1 VCCFFFLMYCQFEGW
16 YYEYWFMQSI
26 WTQGSILQN
35 VTWDMGSFGS
45 LMFFWGFMWSKAIEK
60 SKKASRLK
68 KERSERSDIL

>member
-1 VCCFFFLMYCQFEGW
+1 
-16 YYEYWFMQSI
+16 MQSI